1 MSPECQPFEIWIFL
15 FYKNVLEF
23 KDFPFVCYIFKKFI
37 SQITELVPATRCAV
51 FCYTISARVIR
62 GSALLG
68 SAISSRG
75 LWAQDDLYKK
85 SQARLA
91 LSESRV

>member
-1 MSPECQPFEIWIFL
+1 M
-15 FYKNVLEF
+15 
-23 KDFPFVCYIFKKFI
+23 
-37 SQITELVPATRCAV
+37 TRCAV

-75 LWAQDDLYKK
+75 LWAQNDFYKK
-85 SQARLA
+85 SQARLD